1 MHFAI
6 QRIGGWRVV
15 AALATHIGEAE
26 LTLES
31 QCVPGVQ
38 LFPVSAHRYH

>member
-6 QRIGGWRVV
+6 QRIGGWRDL

-31 QCVPGVQ
+31 QCGPGVQ
-38 LFPVSAHRYH
+38 PFPAPAHRYH